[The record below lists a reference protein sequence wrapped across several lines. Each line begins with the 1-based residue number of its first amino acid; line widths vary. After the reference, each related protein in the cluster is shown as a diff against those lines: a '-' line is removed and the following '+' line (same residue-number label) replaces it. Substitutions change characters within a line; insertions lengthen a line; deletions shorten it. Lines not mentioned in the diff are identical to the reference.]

1 MKSSL
6 FITQYITLPSF
17 FNVYIYTSILFIVPI
32 IILPT
37 IQIEPTIYKVSADQ
51 DSGIADVG
59 INNRTNPNKKQNN
72 CVIILFN
79 FIDYLFSLIDKIP
92 QTKQRI
98 AANKLK
104 QVAII
109 DIGLPVNANGK
120 FKREKPKL
128 KNPK

>member
-1 MKSSL
+1 M
-6 FITQYITLPSF
+6 
-17 FNVYIYTSILFIVPI
+17 
-32 IILPT
+32 
-37 IQIEPTIYKVSADQ
+37 SADQ

-72 CVIILFN
+72 CVIILIN

-92 QTKQRI
+92 QTKQKI

-120 FKREKPKL
+120 LKRKKPKL
-128 KNPK
+128 KNPKEINII

>member
-59 INNRTNPNKKQNN
+59 INTRTNPNKKQNN

-109 DIGLPVNANGK
+109 DIGLTVNTNGK
-120 FKREKPKL
+120 LKR